1 MNPDSCANLP
11 RMLFDQ
17 AARLGDRPFL
27 WAKRD
32 GRYRPLSWRQAAA
45 EASRLSRGLRALG
58 IGPGDRVALI
68 AENRPEWLISDVAV
82 MAVGAITVPAY
93 TTNAPDDHLHVLTNS
108 GAKAA
113 IVSGPRLAPPFL
125 DAARRAPRLEFMVA
139 MEPLGLRQ
147 DIGVEIHP
155 WAEVLARGGDAP
167 DDVAD
172 MVARLGRTD
181 SACIIHT
188 SGTGGTPKGVMLSH
202 GAILSNCKGA
212 LEAFADGIVED
223 EEVFLSFLPLSHS
236 YEHTAGQ
243 FFPITIGAQIYYAEG
258 AEHLAANMVEV
269 RPTIMTAVPRLY
281 ETLYQRI
288 TLGVE
293 RAAGVKEKLFLKTL
307 ELGKRKYQKPESLG
321 LHERLVDAVLD
332 RLVRRRLRA
341 RFGGRLKF
349 FLSGGAPLSYDIGLF
364 FTALGVNI
372 LQGYGQTE
380 TAPVV
385 SCNPP
390 GRVKLHTV
398 GPPFTGVEVR
408 IAGDGEI
415 LVRGELVMQGYWG
428 DDAATAEA
436 IRDGWL
442 HTGDIGL
449 IDEDGYLQITDR
461 KKDIIVNSGG
471 DNVAPQRI
479 EGKLTLEPEIS
490 QAMVYGDRRPYLVAL
505 IVPDEEVMGRWA
517 EVHGR
522 PAGLAAL
529 AGDSGFHRAIAPAV
543 ERVNRGLSAIERV
556 RRFMLAREAFGMENG
571 LLTPT
576 LKIRRHKIKEIYGAA
591 LEALYGD

>member
-45 EASRLSRGLRALG
+45 EVSRLSRGLRALG

-82 MAVGAITVPAY
+82 MAAGAITVPAY

-125 DAARRAPRLEFMVA
+125 DAARRAPRLEFAVA
-139 MEPLGLRQ
+139 MEPLGFRQ

-155 WAEVLARGGDAP
+155 WADVLARGGDAP

-172 MVARLGRTD
+172 MVARLKRTD

-212 LEAFADGIVED
+212 LEAFADAIVED

-281 ETLYQRI
+281 EALYQRI

-321 LHERLVDAVLD
+321 WRERAVDAVLD

-349 FLSGGAPLSYDIGLF
+349 FVSGGAPLSYDIGLF
-364 FTALGVNI
+364 FTALGVKI

-385 SCNPP
+385 SCNLL

-415 LVRGELVMQGYWG
+415 LVRGELVMQGYWD

-442 HTGDIGL
+442 YTGDIGL
-449 IDEDGYLQITDR
+449 IDEDGHLQITDR

-471 DNVAPQRI
+471 DSVAPQRI

-517 EVHGR
+517 EAHGR
-522 PAGLAAL
+522 PADLAAL
-529 AGDSGFHRAIAPAV
+529 AGDPAFHRAIAPTV

-576 LKIRRHKIKEIYGAA
+576 LKIRRHKIKEIYGQA

>member
-45 EASRLSRGLRALG
+45 EVSRLSRGLRALG

-82 MAVGAITVPAY
+82 MAAGAITVPAY

-125 DAARRAPRLEFMVA
+125 DAARRAPRLKFAVA
-139 MEPLGLRQ
+139 MEPLGFRQ

-155 WAEVLARGGDAP
+155 WADVLARGGDAP

-172 MVARLGRTD
+172 MVARLKRTD
-181 SACIIHT
+181 SACVIHT

-212 LEAFADGIVED
+212 FEAFADGIVED

-236 YEHTAGQ
+236 YEHSAGQ

-281 ETLYQRI
+281 EALYQRI

-321 LHERLVDAVLD
+321 WRERAVDAVLD

-349 FLSGGAPLSYDIGLF
+349 FVSGGAPLSYDIGLF

-385 SCNPP
+385 SCNLL

-471 DNVAPQRI
+471 DSVAPQRI

-517 EVHGR
+517 EAHGR
-522 PAGLAAL
+522 PADLAAL
-529 AGDSGFHRAIAPAV
+529 AGDPGFHRAIAPAV
-543 ERVNRGLSAIERV
+543 ERVNRGLSTIERV

-576 LKIRRHKIKEIYGAA
+576 LKIRRHKIKEIYGQA

>member
-27 WAKRD
+27 WAKRE

-45 EASRLSRGLRALG
+45 EVSRLSRGLRALG

-68 AENRPEWLISDVAV
+68 AENRPEWLISDIAV
-82 MAVGAITVPAY
+82 MAAGAITVPAY

-125 DAARRAPRLEFMVA
+125 DAARRAPRLEFAVA
-139 MEPLGLRQ
+139 MEPLGFRQ

-155 WAEVLARGGDAP
+155 WADVLARGGDAP

-172 MVARLGRTD
+172 MVARLKRTD
-181 SACIIHT
+181 SACVIHT

-212 LEAFADGIVED
+212 LEAFADAIVED

-258 AEHLAANMVEV
+258 AEHLTANMVEV

-281 ETLYQRI
+281 EALYQRI

-293 RAAGVKEKLFLKTL
+293 RAAGVKEKLFLKAL

-321 LHERLVDAVLD
+321 WRERAVDAVLD

-349 FLSGGAPLSYDIGLF
+349 FVSGGAPLSYDIGLF

-385 SCNPP
+385 SCNLL

-442 HTGDIGL
+442 YTGDIGL

-471 DNVAPQRI
+471 DSVAPQRI

-517 EVHGR
+517 EAHDR
-522 PAGLAAL
+522 PADLAAL
-529 AGDSGFHRAIAPAV
+529 AGDPAFHRAIAPAV

>member
-17 AARLGDRPFL
+17 AARRGDRPFL

-45 EASRLSRGLRALG
+45 EVSRLSRGLRALG
-58 IGPGDRVALI
+58 IGPRDRVALI

-82 MAVGAITVPAY
+82 MAAGAITVPAY
-93 TTNAPDDHLHVLTNS
+93 TTNTPDDHLHVLTNS

-113 IVSGPRLAPPFL
+113 IVSGPWLAPPFL
-125 DAARRAPRLEFMVA
+125 DAARRAPRLEFAVA
-139 MEPLGLRQ
+139 MEPLGFRQ

-155 WAEVLARGGDAP
+155 WADVLARGGDAP

-172 MVARLGRTD
+172 MVARLKRTD
-181 SACIIHT
+181 SACVIHT

-212 LEAFADGIVED
+212 LEAFADAIVED
-223 EEVFLSFLPLSHS
+223 QEVFLSFLPLSHS

-281 ETLYQRI
+281 EALYQRI

-307 ELGKRKYQKPESLG
+307 DLGKRKYRKPESLG
-321 LHERLVDAVLD
+321 WRERAVDAVLD

-349 FLSGGAPLSYDIGLF
+349 FVSGGAPLSYDIGLF
-364 FTALGVNI
+364 FTALGVKI

-380 TAPVV
+380 AAPVV
-385 SCNPP
+385 SCNLL

-442 HTGDIGL
+442 YTGDIGL

-471 DNVAPQRI
+471 DSVAPQRI

-517 EVHGR
+517 EAHGK
-522 PAGLAAL
+522 PADLTAL
-529 AGDSGFHRAIAPAV
+529 ASDPAFHQAIAPAV

-576 LKIRRHKIKEIYGAA
+576 LKIRRHKIKEIYGQA